1 MSELSVGQL
10 KGLLA
15 NNNVITVPSGHT
27 LYAPG
32 SVIQVVNVENTT
44 RTTQTFTN
52 GVILDIAGLS
62 ATITPKKATSKIVIQ
77 ARWFGEFGA
86 SPVTWD
92 SMFGLSRNGTQVGRQ
107 TDGIGATNINGITMS
122 SLSYYVADASSTP
135 EVMSY
140 FVSDSP
146 NSTSAVTYQVTFI
159 ASSGGTL
166 FTNRTV
172 GWTPGLGGHELGV
185 SSIMLMEIAQ

>member
-44 RTTQTFTN
+44 KSSQGIAA
-52 GVILDIAGLS
+52 GVFLNVDGMS
-62 ATITPKKATSKIVIQ
+62 ATITPKSATSKIIIQ
-77 ARWFGEFGA
+77 ARWFGEFNATGI
-86 SPVTWD
+86 TWD
-92 SMFGLSRNGTQVGRQ
+92 SVFGLTRNGVQVGRQ
-107 TDGIGATNINGITMS
+107 TVDISSAYVNGITMGV
-122 SLSYYVADASSTP
+122 LSYYAGDASSTP
-135 EVMSY
+135 EMMS
-140 FVSDSP
+140 FFIPDSP
-146 NSTSAVTYQVTFI
+146 GSTSAVTYQVTLI
-159 ASSGGTL
+159 SSSAGTL

-172 GWTPGLGGHELGV
+172 GWAGQTTAFELGT
-185 SSIMLMEIAQ
+185 SGIMLMEIAQ